1 MKRKELEDCV
11 KENKLIETN
20 YKDTG
25 LAEELL
31 NLVQHRLNFW
41 NKVEFQNEFPSLVL
55 EGHYEIIKELATAI
69 LALDGWNALD
79 HECLFA
85 YLKNKKK
92 DLEIDFDFL
101 LELKDTR
108 NSIGYRGVMVSAN
121 TWTQNKLKIQITIK
135 TMQEYMKNKL

>member
-1 MKRKELEDCV
+1 MKRKEFDQCI

-20 YKDTG
+20 YKDKG

-31 NLVQHRLNFW
+31 NFAQHRLDFW
-41 NKVEFQNEFPSLVL
+41 NKIQFQNDFPSLVL

-108 NSIGYRGVMVSAN
+108 NSISYRGVMLNSS
-121 TWTQNKLKIQITIK
+121 TWTQNKLKIQTIIK
-135 TMQEYMKNKL
+135 TMQE